1 MNTATITQA
10 KNGLSALIDRV
21 RGGESILIL
30 DRGVPVARL
39 EPVTTLADPVGRLS
53 RLTRS
58 GIVRPGTGRP
68 PIELMRTRGPALA
81 VGASAVAAIIDERA
95 TGR

>member
-1 MNTATITQA
+1 METATITQA

-39 EPVTTLADPVGRLS
+39 EPVTTLADPAGRLS
-53 RLTRS
+53 RLARS
-58 GIVRPGTGRP
+58 GSVRPGTGRP
-68 PIELMRTRGPALA
+68 PVELIRMPGPALA
-81 VGASAVAAIIDERA
+81 AGASAVAAIIEERA
-95 TGR
+95 AGR

>member
-1 MNTATITQA
+1 MDTATITQA

-30 DRGVPVARL
+30 DRGIPVARL
-39 EPVTTLADPVGRLS
+39 EPVTTLADPAGRIS

-58 GIVRPGTGRP
+58 GIVRPAAGRP
-68 PIELMRTRGPALA
+68 PIELIRTRGPALA
-81 VGASAVAAIIDERA
+81 EGSSAVAAIVDERA
-95 TGR
+95 TDR